1 MIRTAQAAPASV
13 QTFRKAVR
21 QQFRRGINTTAD
33 LILDDLLVWLVD
45 DLLSG
50 EIETNEEAAEAV
62 ASWMTENFPEK
73 SRKRS

>member
-21 QQFRRGINTTAD
+21 QRFRRGINTTAD

-45 DLLSG
+45 GLLSG
-50 EIETNEEAAEAV
+50 EIETHEEAADV
-62 ASWMTENFPEK
+62 VGSWMKENFPEK